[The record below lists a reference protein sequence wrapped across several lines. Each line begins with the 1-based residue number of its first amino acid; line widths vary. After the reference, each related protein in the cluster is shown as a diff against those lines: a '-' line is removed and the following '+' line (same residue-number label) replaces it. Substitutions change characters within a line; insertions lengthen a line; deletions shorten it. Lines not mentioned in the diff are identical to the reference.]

1 MSREMTN
8 FFVELST
15 NPLLMEKF
23 QSDPEAILNESDLSA
38 VEKQVVMTGRLEDV
52 LTRVYANS
60 LTGSGHGHGG
70 KKKKQNGTK
79 KKTVSKKKKSGKK

>member
-23 QSDPEAILNESDLSA
+23 QFDPEAILDESDLSA
-38 VEKQVVMTGRLEDV
+38 VEKQLVMTGSLESV
-52 LTRVYANS
+52 LTRVASNG
-60 LTGSGHGHGG
+60 LTGSQHGHGG
-70 KKKKQNGTK
+70 KKKKKNGTK
-79 KKTVSKKKKSGKK
+79 KKTVSKKKKSGKN

>member
-1 MSREMTN
+1 MTN

-38 VEKQVVMTGRLEDV
+38 LEKQLVMSGSLEEV
-52 LTRVYANS
+52 LTRVASNG
-60 LTGSGHGHGG
+60 LTGSQHGHGG
-70 KKKKQNGTK
+70 KKKKNGTK